1 MPRGRRKGRGGL
13 FHQAERQGSQDS
25 SGPPRVKSKLD
36 MDDEGLGVES
46 MSHFCSPQ
54 RSFREKITDFFT
66 SYDDANAEREGSVS
80 PPMPILTPQ
89 VGNPRGMEGL
99 GLEGLSTPPRLMTP
113 EPHMAPRLTTP
124 DPDDDQEDG
133 GSEQSEGSSSGKEN
147 DGEPPTL
154 WRGSR
159 GSLTSRGSRPRSG
172 CLTDLQPLQQHQN
185 HAVNKANNGVVGNV
199 TGKGNPAGGKLM
211 LGSSSNVD
219 TAGNNSASPLTSA
232 SVTSPAA
239 LTKEA
244 RGRVTRSSL
253 GKAPLSLKSCEQLQN
268 EFNILDGVHG
278 REVAAASASSPPT
291 PHKIIRVKEPGLCN
305 PLQKLKQISLTP
317 KKTIRTKRNKT
328 TNKRLA
334 VGSGGVTEAPS
345 PASKAGKLAQ
355 AASSSHKVTE
365 YFPIRRSERKPKG
378 ELLKEQMEGIEAR
391 LLSTD
396 DSTLDIKISMIENK
410 GRGIKSK
417 RAFVKGEFIVE
428 YAGEL
433 ISDEESKSREAK
445 YLQDTSKG
453 SYMYWFKHKG
463 TEYCI
468 DATGES
474 GRYGRLLNHSLKK
487 PNCVTKVVML
497 GNTPRLI
504 LVAKHDIE
512 EETELLYDY
521 GDRSKQSVK
530 DHPWLLL

>member
-13 FHQAERQGSQDS
+13 LHQPERQGSQDS

-36 MDDEGLGVES
+36 MGEEELGIES
-46 MSHFCSPQ
+46 MAPFCSPQ

-66 SYDDANAEREGSVS
+66 TYDDANAEREGSIS

-89 VGNPRGMEGL
+89 VGNPRSLETL
-99 GLEGLSTPPRLMTP
+99 VLEGLNTPPRLMTP
-113 EPHMAPRLTTP
+113 EPHLAPRLTTP
-124 DPDDDQEDG
+124 EPGDDQEDG

-172 CLTDLQPLQQHQN
+172 CLTDLQPLQQQQN
-185 HAVNKANNGVVGNV
+185 SVNKANNTVA
-199 TGKGNPAGGKLM
+199 GKTNNSGKL
-211 LGSSSNVD
+211 GSPSSND
-219 TAGNNSASPLTSA
+219 NTASPMDSA
-232 SVTSPAA
+232 SVTTPAV

-268 EFNILDGVHG
+268 EFNIQDGVHG
-278 REVAAASASSPPT
+278 REAAATSASSPPT

-317 KKTIRTKRNKT
+317 KKTIRAKRNKA

-334 VGSGGVTEAPS
+334 VGSGGVSEAPS

-410 GRGIKSK
+410 GRGIVSK
-417 RAFVKGEFIVE
+417 RAFSKGEFIVE

-433 ISDEESKSREAK
+433 ISDEESKARESK

-521 GDRSKQSVK
+521 GDRSKQSIK
-530 DHPWLLL
+530 DHPWLLM